1 MTASIESRASRVQ
14 SSPRRRLP
22 HSFSRAPSR
31 FLPPLASSRD
41 MADARVVRASF
52 RALLRAARRL
62 EAQAARTTAGRVFT
76 EEEVAELERIA
87 PARGAE
93 AMRDASRARDV
104 VRREFRGAS
113 TDEAHLAERLD
124 ASLVALGIARR
135 RARRLEDMASET
147 TSETTTEGVRV
158 RVKASLVPSQTS
170 PEVNRYVYAYD
181 VEITNVGN
189 DEAVQVVSREWRVV
203 DEDGNVEFVQG
214 RGVVGEQPVLGVGES
229 FHYSSA
235 CALRRIRGT
244 MRGKYVCATQE
255 SKRVFEAE
263 IGAFALMPPRKG
275 ASELTVDEDED
286 EDDEGED
293 EDLKALTRDSAINI
307 R

>member
-1 MTASIESRASRVQ
+1 MAE
-14 SSPRRRLP
+14 
-22 HSFSRAPSR
+22 API
-31 FLPPLASSRD
+31 
-41 MADARVVRASF
+41 VRASF

-76 EEEVAELERIA
+76 EEEVTELERIA

-93 AMRDASRARDV
+93 AMRDASGARDF
-104 VRREFRGAS
+104 VRREFRAVS
-113 TDEAHLAERLD
+113 TDDAHLARRLD
-124 ASLVALGIARR
+124 ASLVALRIARR

-203 DEDGNVEFVQG
+203 DEDGNVECVQG

-275 ASELTVDEDED
+275 ASELTVDEDEYD
-286 EDDEGED
+286 EDEDED
-293 EDLKALTRDSAINI
+293 EDLEALTRDSAINI

>member
-1 MTASIESRASRVQ
+1 
-14 SSPRRRLP
+14 
-22 HSFSRAPSR
+22 
-31 FLPPLASSRD
+31 
-41 MADARVVRASF
+41 MADVRVVRASF

-62 EAQAARTTAGRVFT
+62 EAQAARARTTAGRVFT
-76 EEEVAELERIA
+76 EEEVAELERLA

-113 TDEAHLAERLD
+113 TDDAHLAERLD

-147 TSETTTEGVRV
+147 RSETTTEGVRV

-203 DEDGNVEFVQG
+203 DEDGNVECVQG

-286 EDDEGED
+286 EDDEDED
-293 EDLKALTRDSAINI
+293 EDLEALTRDSAINI

>member
-1 MTASIESRASRVQ
+1 
-14 SSPRRRLP
+14 
-22 HSFSRAPSR
+22 
-31 FLPPLASSRD
+31 
-41 MADARVVRASF
+41 
-52 RALLRAARRL
+52 
-62 EAQAARTTAGRVFT
+62 
-76 EEEVAELERIA
+76 
-87 PARGAE
+87 
-93 AMRDASRARDV
+93 
-104 VRREFRGAS
+104 
-113 TDEAHLAERLD
+113 
-124 ASLVALGIARR
+124 
-135 RARRLEDMASET
+135 MASET

-235 CALRRIRGT
+235 CALRRSRGT

>member
-203 DEDGNVEFVQG
+203 DEDGNVECVQG

-286 EDDEGED
+286 EDDEDED